1 MSGRVWGM
9 AIKGLA
15 LRVLQTAGR
24 TGRGQSQCLRSI
36 AAIAG
41 LAFGQLPGT
50 AFATDLVAEL
60 RIDQVTVYPEGAAIT
75 RHGPLEIPAGEHRL
89 IVRGLPSS
97 LDEDALRVEI
107 GSKGVRLGDVQ
118 LRKITQADYV
128 VEGERQLQKKLEALN
143 DQRSAIED
151 EVATAQTQLKILDS
165 LASVPTGP
173 AARPAVDA
181 TNLSTVITAVG
192 TSSASARARIRD
204 ASMRQRALD
213 AQIATVRADIKKIGT
228 QRKDSY
234 ELHAVLEASA
244 AVSTTISVSYR
255 IGDAGWH
262 FLYDARLDTTSK
274 HVALTRQA
282 SVEQGSG
289 EDWNNI
295 ALTLTTAQPE
305 GKVSTPDLISL
316 FLDLAPPPQPARF
329 ARTESMAD
337 AAAAPAAPALE
348 EVSVTGARRTVSIA
362 ATEYAAEYSIPGHV
376 SLHAD
381 REPHLYAIGEDDFA
395 VDLVARAVPSV
406 SRSAFLEATFKFE
419 REVPWG
425 AGELQLYRDGAF
437 VGAAN
442 TPGLLPGADIRLPF
456 GADDRIRIE
465 SHDEPAQSGTR
476 GILGGQMVEEHRRN
490 FDVTS
495 FHGAPIVLELID
507 RIPVSQNA
515 AIKVEYLKDATPA
528 TTRDLDG
535 KTGIL
540 LWKLKLTPR
549 ERATVKQ
556 HYSVGY
562 PKGQRVAQSE
572 GETGS

>member
-1 MSGRVWGM
+1 MNGRGSGM
-9 AIKGLA
+9 EIKGIA
-15 LRVLQTAGR
+15 LGALLFAGR
-24 TGRGQSQCLRSI
+24 TGKGELRCLR
-36 AAIAG
+36 AIAVIGG
-41 LAFGQLPGT
+41 LAFGQLLSGA
-50 AFATDLVAEL
+50 AFATELVPEL
-60 RIDQVTVYPEGAAIT
+60 RIEQVTVYPEGAAIT
-75 RHGPLEIPAGEHRL
+75 RHGSLEIPAGEQSL

-97 LDEDALRVEI
+97 LDENALHVAI

-118 LRKITQADYV
+118 LRKFTQADYV
-128 VEGERQLQKKLEALN
+128 VEGERQLQKKLQALN
-143 DQRSAIED
+143 DQRAAIQD

-165 LASVPTGP
+165 LASVPTGS

-181 TNLSTVITAVG
+181 TNLSTVLTAVG
-192 TSSASARARIRD
+192 TSGASARARIRD
-204 ASMRQRALD
+204 ATVRQRALD
-213 AQIATVRADIKKIGT
+213 AQIAAVEADIKKIAT

-244 AVSTTISVSYR
+244 AVSTTITVSYR
-255 IGDAGWH
+255 IEDAGWH
-262 FLYDARLDTTSK
+262 FLYDARLDTSSK

-289 EDWNNI
+289 EDWDNI
-295 ALTLTTAQPE
+295 ALTLTTAQPDS
-305 GKVSTPDLISL
+305 KVSTPDLSSL
-316 FLDLAPPPQPARF
+316 FLNLAPPPEPARF
-329 ARTESMAD
+329 ARAG
-337 AAAAPAAPALE
+337 ANAPAAPAALGE
-348 EVSVTGARRTVSIA
+348 IVVTGARRTVSIA
-362 ATEYAAEYSIPGHV
+362 ATEYAAEYAIPGHV

-381 REPHLYAIGEDDFA
+381 RESHLYAIGEDEFA

-442 TPGLLPGADIRLPF
+442 TPGLLPGADVRLPF

-465 SHDEPAQSGTR
+465 SHDEPAQSGAR

-495 FHGAPIVLELID
+495 FHGTPIVLELID

-540 LWKLKLTPR
+540 LWKVNLTPR
-549 ERATVKQ
+549 ERTTVKQ

-562 PKGQRVAQSE
+562 PKGQRVEQSE

>member
-1 MSGRVWGM
+1 MNANGCGM
-9 AIKGLA
+9 TINGYA
-15 LRVLQTAGR
+15 LSALQFAGR
-24 TGRGQSQCLRSI
+24 TGKEGARCPGAI
-36 AAIAG
+36 AAIAALVFG
-41 LAFGQLPGT
+41 LPPGT

-60 RIDQVTVYPEGAAIT
+60 RIDQVTVYPQGAAIT
-75 RHGPLEIPAGEHRL
+75 RHGSLEIPAGEHRL

-97 LDEDALRVEI
+97 LDESALHVAV
-107 GSKGVRLGDVQ
+107 GSKGVRLGDVE
-118 LRKITQADYV
+118 LKKITQADYV
-128 VEGERQLQKKLEALN
+128 VEGERQLQKKLQALN

-165 LASVPTGP
+165 LATVPAGP
-173 AARPAVDA
+173 AARPVVDA
-181 TNLSTVITAVG
+181 ANLSTILTAVG
-192 TSSASARARIRD
+192 TSGASARARIRD
-204 ASMRQRALD
+204 ASVRQRAVD
-213 AQIATVRADIKKIGT
+213 AQISAMEADIKKIAT

-234 ELHAVLEASA
+234 ELRAVLESSA
-244 AVSTTISVSYR
+244 AVSTTVTVTYR
-255 IGDAGWH
+255 IEEAGWH

-289 EDWNNI
+289 EEWDNI
-295 ALTLTTAQPE
+295 VLTLTTAQPE
-305 GKVSTPDLISL
+305 AKVSTPDLSSV
-316 FLDLAPPPQPARF
+316 FLDLAPPPPPLALRLPRSPSAPSGGAELQETIVTARK
-329 ARTESMAD
+329 A
-337 AAAAPAAPALE
+337 
-348 EVSVTGARRTVSIA
+348 VSIA
-362 ATEYAAEYSIPGHV
+362 ATEYAAEYAIPGHV
-376 SLHAD
+376 ALHAD
-381 REPHLYAIGEDDFA
+381 REPHLYAIGEDEFA

-437 VGAAN
+437 VGAAD
-442 TPGLLPGADIRLPF
+442 TPGLLPGAEVRLPF

-465 SHDEPAQSGTR
+465 SHDEPAQSGAR
-476 GILGGQMVEEHRRN
+476 GILGGQIVEEHRRN

-507 RIPVSQNA
+507 RIPVSQNS

-540 LWKLKLTPR
+540 LWKLNLTPR

-562 PKGQRVAQSE
+562 PKGQRIEQNERDA
-572 GETGS
+572 GG